1 MHNFALVAL
10 AATPSPSPVEPGPGA
25 AVWASPVFWLA
36 LACAIGGL
44 GLIAADSWTRAKT
57 LEQTAV
63 ITTSLA
69 ALTDART
76 ALVTAALQPT
86 SAEQAANLAVAQS
99 QLQQDPPDYSDFLA
113 TYQALFLKHP
123 QLVAG
128 VTLLLGP
135 VLVVGGFAFGSAS

>member
-1 MHNFALVAL
+1 MQNFALVAL

-76 ALVTAALQPT
+76 AVLTATLQSPEAT
-86 SAEQAANLAVAQS
+86 AANLALLQN
-99 QLQQDPPDYSDFLA
+99 QLQQEPPDYSDFLA

-135 VLVVGGFAFGSAS
+135 VLVVGGFAFGSAA